1 MTQTACGNITVTDR
15 KNIELTGVV
24 SVDCFDEYVI
34 TLTVQCGTLTVEGE
48 GLKLNE
54 LDLDRGRVTAV
65 GRINAVYYSE
75 QSAAAKGGVLSRI
88 FGKRG

>member
-1 MTQTACGNITVTDR
+1 MD
-15 KNIELTGVV
+15 
-24 SVDCFDEYVI
+24 
-34 TLTVQCGTLTVEGE
+34 
-48 GLKLNE
+48 LKLNE

-75 QSAAAKGGVLSRI
+75 QSAAVKGGVLSRI